1 MKSAAAL
8 SQPQQLHSLCQFL
21 CLAERSAASSWLP
34 GTRACSPVPSHWWGY
49 RCSMCQPPPCVAQGA
64 LAKPPACTRALGAGS
79 QECWGGCSPGS
90 SPGVQQSG
98 MFSKACR
105 DRQSICF
112 LPPGLWSWRF
122 PGLEALV
129 SSFFN
134 SFWWFYLPSISPVA
148 LSEPLWPP
156 PAVCSKGWDIPW
168 KSGTTF
174 LSFLTD
180 NIFRPLGSCLMTNH
194 DKFFF
199 IPISQAIHTFANLLY
214 LLFNF

>member
-1 MKSAAAL
+1 M
-8 SQPQQLHSLCQFL
+8 QRVPTTSLCGTR
-21 CLAERSAASSWLP
+21 CSGKASSLHQ
-34 GTRACSPVPSHWWGY
+34 T
-49 RCSMCQPPPCVAQGA
+49 
-64 LAKPPACTRALGAGS
+64 LGACS
-79 QECWGGCSPGS
+79 QECWGGCGPSS

-122 PGLEALV
+122 PGLEALI
-129 SSFFN
+129 SSLFN

-148 LSEPLWPP
+148 LCEPLQPP
-156 PAVCSKGWDIPW
+156 PAVCSKGWDVPW
-168 KSGTTF
+168 KSAATL

-180 NIFRPLGSCLMTNH
+180 NIFRPLGSRLMTNH
-194 DKFFF
+194 DKFFL
-199 IPISQAIHTFANLLY
+199 IPISQAIHASANLFY